1 MVVGA
6 GLAGAAICER
16 LCSRGWEVELVE
28 RHARPAEE
36 ASGNPAGAF
45 HPVVTPDDSIFAR
58 ITRAGFLSSLRQW
71 KSLPRLRW
79 DQCGLLQL
87 ARDEREAASQAR
99 SVGGL
104 PAEYAQSVTRE
115 EATAYF
121 EAIAAGLR
129 RGSLL
134 FRRGEDQL
142 ALSPAPHV
150 EVQVKAS
157 GKEHKA
163 KVSFELSWS
172 THGPSDLE
180 IS

>member
-1 MVVGA
+1 MSKVDKARSKRSATVVEEEEPAALPEIGA
-6 GLAGAAICER
+6 
-16 LCSRGWEVELVE
+16 
-28 RHARPAEE
+28 
-36 ASGNPAGAF
+36 
-45 HPVVTPDDSIFAR
+45 DD
-58 ITRAGFLSSLRQW
+58 
-71 KSLPRLRW
+71 
-79 DQCGLLQL
+79 DE
-87 ARDEREAASQAR
+87 RDEADGEPPR
-99 SVGGL
+99 GGKISF
-104 PAEYAQSVTRE
+104 QGSMTRD

-134 FRRGEDQL
+134 FRRGSDQL

-150 EVQVKAS
+150 EVEVKAS

-172 THGPSDLE
+172 TQGPSDLE

>member
-1 MVVGA
+1 MSKAEKRSKRNVTA
-6 GLAGAAICER
+6 
-16 LCSRGWEVELVE
+16 VEEEPEALPE
-28 RHARPAEE
+28 IGRQDDDEEE
-36 ASGNPAGAF
+36 ASAQ
-45 HPVVTPDDSIFAR
+45 R
-58 ITRAGFLSSLRQW
+58 
-71 KSLPRLRW
+71 
-79 DQCGLLQL
+79 
-87 ARDEREAASQAR
+87 
-99 SVGGL
+99 GGKVSF
-104 PAEYAQSVTRE
+104 QGSMTRE

-172 THGPSDLE
+172 TQGPSDLE

>member
-1 MVVGA
+1 MSKAEKRSKRNVAVA
-6 GLAGAAICER
+6 DEEPEALPEIA
-16 LCSRGWEVELVE
+16 
-28 RHARPAEE
+28 RHEEEEDKE
-36 ASGNPAGAF
+36 ASAQ
-45 HPVVTPDDSIFAR
+45 R
-58 ITRAGFLSSLRQW
+58 
-71 KSLPRLRW
+71 
-79 DQCGLLQL
+79 
-87 ARDEREAASQAR
+87 
-99 SVGGL
+99 GGKVSF
-104 PAEYAQSVTRE
+104 QGSMTRE

-134 FRRGEDQL
+134 FRRGEDEL

-172 THGPSDLE
+172 TQGPSDLE

>member
-1 MVVGA
+1 MSKDEGE
-6 GLAGAAICER
+6 GEGKHGGTI
-16 LCSRGWEVELVE
+16 SFQ
-28 RHARPAEE
+28 
-36 ASGNPAGAF
+36 GNM
-45 HPVVTPDDSIFAR
+45 
-58 ITRAGFLSSLRQW
+58 
-71 KSLPRLRW
+71 
-79 DQCGLLQL
+79 
-87 ARDEREAASQAR
+87 
-99 SVGGL
+99 
-104 PAEYAQSVTRE
+104 TRE

-134 FRRGEDQL
+134 FRRGDDQL
-142 ALSPAPHV
+142 ALAPASHV
-150 EVQVKAS
+150 EVHVKAS